1 MQWRETAM
9 LRDDKSGG
17 GRQRRSPRNVLGEPL
32 DICSIKPTTGFYRDG
47 CCNTGREDIGS
58 HRICVVMTIAFSKL
72 EVDDGLLDME
82 RWTEMLRDVG
92 FGSSP
97 KSAEKFV
104 RSLLRIE

>member
-1 MQWRETAM
+1 M
-9 LRDDKSGG
+9 LRDESNNG
-17 GRQRRSPRNVLGEPL
+17 GRRRAAARNVLGEPL
-32 DICSIKPTTGFYRDG
+32 DFCSINPMTGFYRDG

-92 FGSSP
+92 FISSP